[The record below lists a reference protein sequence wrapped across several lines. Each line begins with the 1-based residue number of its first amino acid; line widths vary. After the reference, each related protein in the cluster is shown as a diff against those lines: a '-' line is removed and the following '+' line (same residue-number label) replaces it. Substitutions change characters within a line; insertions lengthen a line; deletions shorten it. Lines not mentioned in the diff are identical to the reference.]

1 MHIRRCQPQS
11 QWIPADFRA
20 RLLFTHF
27 GPVARQGERN
37 AVARAPYRHEM
48 PHLQDIGPYTN
59 QFALNR
65 ARRSIVIG
73 RLFAHVPPTWYGT
86 TRGVFMPQ
94 ARKAV
99 VLPRQLTVGSRYLAG
114 IFACFQAH
122 YQLDNVVVRVSRD
135 AHLVDHALD
144 QEHSPA
150 PRRLRIVQLSLQV
163 RSLRRRAR

>member
-1 MHIRRCQPQS
+1 V
-11 QWIPADFRA
+11 RA
-20 RLLFTHF
+20 YSSPPSDLLPDRGT
-27 GPVARQGERN
+27 
-37 AVARAPYRHEM
+37 AVARASSRHEM
-48 PHLQDIGPYTN
+48 PHFQVIGPYTN

-86 TRGVFMPQ
+86 TRSAYIHPGKCDIIGVFMPQ

-99 VLPRQLTVGSRYLAG
+99 VLPRQLTVGPRYLAG